1 MRLVRLVANLG
12 YGSQKEVRGM
22 IRDGRLTSEDG
33 TPLTAE
39 SRLDHRL
46 IRLDGEGL
54 DPGPGMVL
62 MLHKPFGYTCS
73 TSDPGRVVYELL
85 PERFGRR
92 NPVLAPVGR
101 LDRDSTGL
109 LLMTDDGALLHR
121 ITAPRSHVPK
131 TYEVTLARPLTGE
144 EAAVFASGTLMLRSE
159 TTPLAPAL
167 LEAVEPCRARIT
179 IVEGRYHQIKRMFA
193 AIGNHVEQL
202 HRSAVGGLGLGGL
215 ASGKWR
221 LLTQGEIAGLFESE
235 AE

>member
-92 NPVLAPVGR
+92 NPVLAPVG
-101 LDRDSTGL
+101 
-109 LLMTDDGALLHR
+109 
-121 ITAPRSHVPK
+121 
-131 TYEVTLARPLTGE
+131 
-144 EAAVFASGTLMLRSE
+144 AA
-159 TTPLAPAL
+159 
-167 LEAVEPCRARIT
+167 
-179 IVEGRYHQIKRMFA
+179 
-193 AIGNHVEQL
+193 
-202 HRSAVGGLGLGGL
+202 
-215 ASGKWR
+215 
-221 LLTQGEIAGLFESE
+221 
-235 AE
+235 

>member
-1 MRLVRLVANLG
+1 
-12 YGSQKEVRGM
+12 
-22 IRDGRLTSEDG
+22 
-33 TPLTAE
+33 
-39 SRLDHRL
+39 
-46 IRLDGEGL
+46 
-54 DPGPGMVL
+54 
-62 MLHKPFGYTCS
+62 
-73 TSDPGRVVYELL
+73 
-85 PERFGRR
+85 
-92 NPVLAPVGR
+92 
-101 LDRDSTGL
+101 
-109 LLMTDDGALLHR
+109 MTDDGALLHR